1 MRIGVVIPLA
11 ADVEGC
17 IRPMRELGFTSGQLT
32 VWDMSL
38 YTPEMAKKIEKACW
52 DFNFTVTAL
61 WCGWSGP
68 VVWKYPDMYDTL
80 GLVPDYLRERRLFDL
95 MAGARFAKELNIQDV
110 VTHIGFF
117 PDNPFDSRHVQIVQ
131 CLRLLGNELNK
142 SGQRFLF
149 ETGEELPV
157 TLVQLIE
164 EIGTGNMGVNFDP
177 ANLMMNGRANPVDA
191 MDLLGPYLMGFHG
204 KDGRYPMGKEPK
216 GKELPLGKGQVDYPA
231 LLKKVKALH
240 YEGDITIEREI
251 PSGSERDQD
260 LVSGKKYLEALW
272 NEVS

>member
-1 MRIGVVIPLA
+1 MRVGVVIPLQ
-11 ADVEGC
+11 ADVDSC
-17 IRPMRELGFTSGQLT
+17 IRPMHDLGFTSGQLT

-38 YTPEMAKKIEKACW
+38 YNQETAKKIEKACH
-52 DFNFTVTAL
+52 DYHFTVTAI

-95 MAGARFAKELNIQDV
+95 LAGAKFAKELGIRDV

-117 PDNPFDSRHVQIVQ
+117 PDNPFDSRHIQIAQ
-131 CLRLLGNELNK
+131 CLRLIGNELNK

-191 MDLLGPYLMGFHG
+191 MDLLGPYLMGLHG
-204 KDGRYPMGKEPK
+204 KDGRYPQGREPK
-216 GKELPLGKGQVDYPA
+216 GKEFPLGKGQVDYPA
-231 LLKKVKALH
+231 LLKKVKALN
-240 YEGDITIEREI
+240 YQGDITIEREI
-251 PSGSERDQD
+251 PSGPERDKD
-260 LVSGKKYLEALW
+260 LVNGKKYLESLW
-272 NEVS
+272 NEV